1 MRAGTGLAL
10 YDVTVRHQGPFGPIT
25 AVDGVS
31 LEVPQGT
38 TVGLVGES
46 GSGKS
51 TLARAVVGLDNPC
64 GGRITV
70 GGREYRRRGTT
81 DRRRL
86 GRQVQLVFQ
95 DPDTAL
101 DPRMTA
107 RQSLAESAGAF
118 VRLDRRSRE
127 QRISELLEL
136 VGLDAGC
143 ADRVPRQLSGGQR
156 QRVAVARALAV
167 DPAVLIADEVTS
179 ALDVSVRAALLT
191 MLRDLQRRMG
201 FAMLFISHDLAA
213 VRHLSDVVAVMYL
226 GRIVEVASTENL
238 LHNPRHPYTR
248 TLLSAVPSLHAHPRP
263 VEDLL
268 LPGEV
273 PDPAA
278 PPPGC
283 RFHPRCPVGPNRR
296 PGRDVCATRD
306 PQPDT
311 AGRPHRVACHFPY
324 GADDF
329 AHGAECPSRTG
340 DVPPDANGDRAPRA
354 PGNPT
359 S

>member
-1 MRAGTGLAL
+1 MRTTGSGLAL
-10 YDVTVRHQGPFGPIT
+10 YDVTVRHHGPLGPIT

-31 LEVPQGT
+31 LDVPSGT

-51 TLARAVVGLDNPC
+51 TLARAVVGLDAPC
-64 GGRITV
+64 TGRITV
-70 GGREYRRRGTT
+70 GGREYGGRRVA
-81 DRRRL
+81 DRRQL
-86 GRQVQLVFQ
+86 GQQVQLVFQ

-101 DPRMTA
+101 DPRMTV

-127 QRISELLEL
+127 QRVGELLEL

-143 ADRVPRQLSGGQR
+143 AARLPRQLSGGQR

-167 DPAVLIADEVTS
+167 DPAVLIADEITS

-213 VRHLSDVVAVMYL
+213 VRHVSDVVAVMYL
-226 GRIVEVASTENL
+226 GRIVETAATENL
-238 LHNPRHPYTR
+238 LRGPRHPYTR
-248 TLLSAVPSLHAHPRP
+248 ALLSAVPSLHAGRRP
-263 VEDLL
+263 DEEPL

-273 PDPAA
+273 PDPAS
-278 PPPGC
+278 PPTGC

-296 PGRDVCATRD
+296 PGREVCAARD
-306 PQPDT
+306 PQRDA
-311 AGRPHRVACHFPY
+311 AGQPHRAACHFPY
-324 GADDF
+324 RTDDHPPQ
-329 AHGAECPSRTG
+329 ARR
-340 DVPPDANGDRAPRA
+340 VPPDDNGDRTPRT
-354 PGNPT
+354 PEDVPT
-359 S
+359 

>member
-1 MRAGTGLAL
+1 MREEAGLAL
-10 YDVTVRHQGPFGPIT
+10 CDVTVRHHGPFGPVT

-31 LEVPQGT
+31 LEVPRGT

-51 TLARAVVGLDNPC
+51 TLARAVVGLDSPC
-64 GGRITV
+64 AGRITV
-70 GGREYRRRGTT
+70 GGREYRGRRAA

-86 GRQVQLVFQ
+86 GQQVQLVFQ

-101 DPRMTA
+101 DPRMTV
-107 RQSLAESAGAF
+107 RQSLAEAAGAF

-127 QRISELLEL
+127 QRIGGLLEL

-191 MLRDLQRRMG
+191 TLRDLQRRMG

-213 VRHLSDVVAVMYL
+213 VRHVSDVVAVMYL
-226 GRIVEVASTENL
+226 GRIVETAATENL
-238 LHNPRHPYTR
+238 LRGPRHPYTR
-248 TLLSAVPSLHAHPRP
+248 TLLSAVPSLHPGRRP
-263 VEDLL
+263 VGEAL
-268 LPGEV
+268 LPEEV
-273 PDPAA
+273 PDPAS
-278 PPPGC
+278 PPTGC

-296 PGRDVCATRD
+296 PGRDVCAARD
-306 PQPDT
+306 PQQEA
-311 AGRPHRVACHFPY
+311 AGQPHRAACHFPY
-324 GADDF
+324 PAADCPPYAGSVHQD
-329 AHGAECPSRTG
+329 AH
-340 DVPPDANGDRAPRA
+340 GDRASRT
-354 PGNPT
+354 PGDLP

>member
-1 MRAGTGLAL
+1 MSTGSGLAL
-10 YDVTVRHQGPFGPIT
+10 YDVTVRHHGPLGPIT

-31 LEVPQGT
+31 LDVPQGT

-51 TLARAVVGLDNPC
+51 TLARAVVGLDPPC
-64 GGRITV
+64 AGRITV
-70 GGREYRRRGTT
+70 RGREYGGRRAA

-86 GRQVQLVFQ
+86 GQQVQLVFQ

-101 DPRMTA
+101 DPRMTV
-107 RQSLAESAGAF
+107 RQSIAESAGAF

-127 QRISELLEL
+127 QRVVGLLEL

-143 ADRVPRQLSGGQR
+143 ADRLPRQLSGGQR

-213 VRHLSDVVAVMYL
+213 VRHVSDAVAVMYL
-226 GRIVEVASTENL
+226 GRIMEIAATESL
-238 LHNPRHPYTR
+238 LCGPRHPYTR
-248 TLLSAVPSLHAHPRP
+248 TLLSAVPSLHAGRRP
-263 VEDLL
+263 AGEPLL
-268 LPGEV
+268 TGEV
-273 PDPAA
+273 PDPAS
-278 PPPGC
+278 PPTGC
-283 RFHPRCPVGPNRR
+283 RFHPRCPVGPDRQ
-296 PGRDVCATRD
+296 PGREVCAVRD
-306 PQPDT
+306 PQRD
-311 AGRPHRVACHFPY
+311 AARQPHRTACHFPY
-324 GADDF
+324 GSDDR
-329 AHGAECPSRTG
+329 PPQPRR
-340 DVPPDANGDRAPRA
+340 VPPDDSADRTPRT
-354 PGNPT
+354 PEDRP